1 MLLESQGLRALL
13 ITAISFVPTKKG
25 EEVYILSFFFEIE
38 GTSPDF
44 FWLWSKGD
52 QALKEGKRI

>member
-13 ITAISFVPTKKG
+13 ITAISFGPTKKG

-44 FWLWSKGD
+44 FGFG
-52 QALKEGKRI
+52 AKEIKL